1 MHRLGIQ
8 GSTEATLPSLKRKT
22 TIDSKLPVVKL
33 ITDTRHW
40 SSMAFYIETETHK
53 TTAFNSLSMGL
64 DQTCIDG
71 YKSLG
76 SAIVS
81 RTAAFR

>member
-8 GSTEATLPSLKRKT
+8 GSTEATLPFPKRKT
-22 TIDSKLPVVKL
+22 TIDSTLPVVKL
-33 ITDTRHW
+33 TTETRHW
-40 SSMAFYIETETHK
+40 SSMAFYIEIETHK
-53 TTAFNSLSMGL
+53 TTVFNSLSMGL
-64 DQTCIDG
+64 HQMCIDG